1 MAKAPT
7 ESGEKNTRASV
18 MRLLKTEGPMTSAQ
32 LADHL
37 GVTAM
42 AVRQHLYDMQEEK
55 LVTVEERPVPIG
67 RPAKY
72 WQLTSE
78 ANRFFPDS
86 YADLNV
92 SLLGALGEAFGSDGV
107 ERVLEIRLTRQL
119 AAYRAQIA
127 PSATLKQRLQQLARI
142 RSEEGY
148 MAELKTEGKGRYLF
162 LENHC
167 PIRAAAMECKSLC
180 AVELN
185 LFRKLLGAN
194 VEVRREE
201 HIIAGE
207 RRCAYRVQE
216 HAVKK

>member
-119 AAYRAQIA
+119 AAYRA
-127 PSATLKQRLQQLARI
+127 
-142 RSEEGY
+142 
-148 MAELKTEGKGRYLF
+148 
-162 LENHC
+162 
-167 PIRAAAMECKSLC
+167 
-180 AVELN
+180 
-185 LFRKLLGAN
+185 
-194 VEVRREE
+194 
-201 HIIAGE
+201 
-207 RRCAYRVQE
+207 
-216 HAVKK
+216 